1 MSVTAEPGEE
11 MQDER
16 PGFRHVL
23 KNRNFL
29 LLWLAQ
35 VISQTIFNGAN
46 FGLIVIVNDVTHS
59 VLMTGFAI
67 LIFTVPAVPF
77 SIIAGAVVDHLPK
90 RTVLWVSNLARAVAM
105 VLIVLTLLYNYT
117 NLWPVYVL
125 MFLSVVIGQFFTPAE
140 SATIPLLVGE
150 HELVPALSLFNV
162 TLTLSQAIG
171 YLVIGSTVS
180 LIFPSFMFHVG
191 SMAFTFH
198 STDALFAIAAI
209 FYIVCAG
216 LILLIPKRA
225 VVEEHLNYQAAA
237 QARMKLRQA
246 WTRLRVDVVNGW
258 HFVKSDHILYFSVIQ
273 LSIAGNVML
282 LIAELA
288 GQFVQQVLHLPAA
301 ALSLILAPAAV
312 GLVGASLLMPRIA
325 SRLDK
330 VRLSMDSLVVLAV
343 GFALL
348 PLAQGAAWLLY
359 RQHGAT
365 SVFLLTI
372 TIILVLVLGTAM
384 ACVNIPAQTLMQEH
398 SPEEVRGRVFSLQLM
413 LYNLG
418 SIPVLIIAGLF
429 AQYVDFD
436 LLLFVLSGCL
446 LLYGWWSRNYA
457 KRGKLYKPVTEEIP
471 EGMNSDQ

>member
-1 MSVTAEPGEE
+1 MSATAEPRDE
-11 MQDER
+11 MQGER
-16 PGFRHVL
+16 PSFRHVL

-35 VISQTIFNGAN
+35 VISQTVFNGAN

-77 SIIAGAVVDHLPK
+77 SIIAGVVVDHLPK
-90 RTVLWVSNLARAVAM
+90 RTVLWVSNISRAVAM
-105 VLIVLTLLYNYT
+105 VLIVLSLLYSYT

-125 MFLSVVIGQFFTPAE
+125 MFLAVIIGQFFTPAE
-140 SATIPLLVGE
+140 SAAIPLLVGE

-162 TLTLSQAIG
+162 TITLAQAVG
-171 YLVIGSTVS
+171 YLIIGSTIS
-180 LIFPSFMFHVG
+180 LIFPSFVFHLG
-191 SMAFTFH
+191 AMAFTFH

-216 LILLIPKRA
+216 LILLIPKQA
-225 VVEEHLNYQAAA
+225 AVEEHLNHQTAAA
-237 QARMKLRQA
+237 QAGRKLRQA
-246 WTRLRVDVVNGW
+246 WSMLREDVADGW

-273 LSIAGNVML
+273 LSIAGNIML

-288 GQFVQQVLHLPAA
+288 GPFVQQVLHLPAA
-301 ALSLILAPAAV
+301 ALSLILAPAAI
-312 GLVGASLLMPRIA
+312 GLVGASLFMPRIA

-330 VRLSMDSLVVLAV
+330 VRLSMNSLFVLAV
-343 GFALL
+343 GFVLL

-359 RQHGAT
+359 RQQGAT
-365 SVFLLTI
+365 SAFLLII
-372 TIILVLVLGTAM
+372 TIVLVLVLGTAM

-418 SIPVLIIAGLF
+418 SIPVLVIAGLF

-436 LLLFVLSGCL
+436 LLLFVLAASL
-446 LLYGWWSRNYA
+446 LLYGWWTRRYV
-457 KRGKLYKPVTEEIP
+457 KRGKPLT
-471 EGMNSDQ
+471 SDGNMMPR